1 MNNGHLLIFR
11 KIISF
16 RALRTA
22 TLIGNVFTRHK
33 EIFQSIY
40 INTFSIW
47 GRGRVIFSIFQYF
60 CDFLKLKIHENEK
73 TSLLFR
79 SLVYFVINWL
89 CMLHDRVFFDI
100 ETIVAHVLV
109 ILPGKMAKNRS

>member
-1 MNNGHLLIFR
+1 M
-11 KIISF
+11 
-16 RALRTA
+16 
-22 TLIGNVFTRHK
+22 FTRHK

-47 GRGRVIFSIFQYF
+47 DRGRVIFSIFQYF

-79 SLVYFVINWL
+79 SLVYFFINWL
-89 CMLHDRVFFDI
+89 CMLDNRVFFDI
-100 ETIVAHVLV
+100 ETIVAQVLV